1 MSLATFDHPL
11 AQYIRPSAKSTANC
25 PGCGNGIL
33 AQAILQA
40 IDELGLSL
48 DDFVFVSGIG
58 CSAWI
63 PSPSFF
69 ADVLHTTHGR
79 PIAFATGIKAA
90 MPEKHV
96 MVVSGDGDLTAI
108 GGNHLIHAARRN
120 IAMTVVCVNNGI
132 YGMTGGQVAPTTP
145 LGLQTITTP
154 FGNAENPFDIC
165 KLVEGAGASFVARW
179 TTYHPR
185 QIVKTM
191 KRAIQKN
198 GFAFVEV
205 DLPVPGGVRP
215 QDRHGQLGAD
225 DGALQA
231 ELGEHRQSQDD
242 DARRTHRQDR
252 GGRIPRHRQA
262 RTDRHYGEGARQG
275 HGQREVDRQDAEGN
289 RNHRLRRF
297 HRFLGIGAGHVE
309 FVPFVCVIC
318 EICG

>member
-1 MSLATFDHPL
+1 MSLATYDHPL
-11 AQYIRPSAKSTANC
+11 AKYIRPSAKATANC

-90 MPEKHV
+90 LPHKHV

-120 IAMTVVCVNNGI
+120 IAMTVFCVNNGI

-145 LGLQTITTP
+145 LGLPTVTTP

-179 TTYHPR
+179 TTYQPR
-185 QIVKTM
+185 NIVKTA
-191 KRAIQKN
+191 KKAIRKK

-205 DLPVPGGVRP
+205 V
-215 QDRHGQLGAD
+215 
-225 DGALQA
+225 
-231 ELGEHRQSQDD
+231 SQC
-242 DARRTHRQDR
+242 
-252 GGRIPRHRQA
+252 P
-262 RTDRHYGEGARQG
+262 
-275 HGQREVDRQDAEGN
+275 
-289 RNHRLRRF
+289 
-297 HRFLGIGAGHVE
+297 VE
-309 FVPFVCVIC
+309 FGRKTGMGNTVQMMEYYKKHSVPLARAKAMPPDELAGKIVVGEFVDVDKP
-318 EICG
+318 ELMETLAAVRAKAMSGKH